1 MAKLYNLLMEEEIKK
16 RREPSYGYDDDLL
29 MDDEIN
35 IDFGKYWRRLK
46 AHWKPVLWITVAGF
60 VLGCLIALDTPH
72 KYTVTSRLAPELSS
86 TATNRLSS
94 VASLVGLSA
103 TVLGSTDA
111 VYPMVYPDVVH
122 SPEFIADLFDTP
134 VTYRDRKGE
143 SQVTLYEYM
152 DSLRKKSVVG
162 TLMGLPGMAMGAVK
176 GIFSKEEEDSADA
189 AANVDP
195 FHFTKK
201 QGKIYRA
208 LSKSIEAGIDK
219 KTLVVSLSVTMDD
232 ALIAAETARAVNDKL
247 KEFVKRYRT
256 DKAVNDRDYYKKLYE
271 ESQEEYRAAQRV
283 YARYVDSHQG
293 LISQSAQVEGERLRD
308 EMNLKY
314 QLYTSMAQQLQGAE
328 AKVQQDTPVFAEVVT
343 PTVPLKSANSRKK
356 TALAFTF
363 LAFCAGVVWVL
374 WKWRKEENTVVE

>member
-1 MAKLYNLLMEEEIKK
+1 MLMEEEIKK

-46 AHWKPVLWITVAGF
+46 AHWKPVLWITAVGF

-72 KYTVTSRLAPELSS
+72 KYVVTSRLAPELSS

-122 SPEFIADLFDTP
+122 SPEFIAELFDTP
-134 VTYRDRKGE
+134 VTYRSKKGE

-162 TLMGLPGMAMGAVK
+162 TLMGLPSMAMGAVK
-176 GIFSKEEEDSADA
+176 GIFAKDEEEEAGAGTTVDS
-189 AANVDP
+189 

-201 QGKIYRA
+201 QGKIFKA

-219 KTLVVSLSVTMDD
+219 KTLVVTLSVTMDD
-232 ALIAAETARAVNDKL
+232 ALIAAETARAVNAKL

-256 DKAVNDRDYYKKLYE
+256 DKAVNDRDYYQKLYE
-271 ESQEEYRAAQRV
+271 ESQEEYRKAQRV
-283 YARYVDSHQG
+283 YAYYVDSHQG
-293 LISQSAQVEGERLRD
+293 LISRSAQVEGERLRD

-328 AKVQQDTPVFAEVVT
+328 AKVQQDTPVFAEVIT

-356 TALAFTF
+356 IALAFTF
-363 LAFCAGVVWVL
+363 LAFCAGVAWVL
-374 WKWRKEENTVVE
+374 WKWRKEEETDN

>member
-1 MAKLYNLLMEEEIKK
+1 MEEEIKK

-162 TLMGLPGMAMGAVK
+162 TLKALPGMAVGAVK
-176 GIFSKEEEDSADA
+176 GIFVKDEEEEDGAGTA
-189 AANVDP
+189 VNVDP

-232 ALIAAETARAVNDKL
+232 ALIAAETARAVNAKL

-271 ESQEEYRAAQRV
+271 ESQEEYRSAQRM

-293 LISQSAQVEGERLRD
+293 MVTQSSQVERERLRD

-314 QLYTSMAQQLQGAE
+314 QLYTSMASQLQGAE

-356 TALAFTF
+356 TALAFTA
-363 LAFCAGVVWVL
+363 LAFCAGVAWVL
-374 WKWRKEENTVVE
+374 WKWREEEDLVEK